1 MNVASPAADAA
12 RDLVDRVEGLPPLPA
27 IALRLNE
34 LLSGPRTPGLE
45 VAHLLGSDPAVAAR
59 VLRIANSASHGCWH
73 RIQTLAHAIMVL
85 GFGAVRNVV
94 LAMTLLR
101 SLESAAGFRPDEQRR
116 LWRSAVAAG
125 AAAKVLAARRDHL
138 HVEELFLMGLLHD
151 VGRIVLRAW
160 LPEQSARI
168 DAQVSAGVPRSEG
181 ELVCVETT
189 HEEIGAAL
197 LERQL
202 PPAYVE
208 VARVHHDPGLARDH
222 RGAAAIVHVAD
233 VLASALL
240 FGAVPDEPAPP
251 LSREAW
257 QYVGLTPASLPGVL
271 RDVLDLVAEAEG
283 LPPAAAVA
291 LLPPPPPPFRAP
303 RRHRAPPVR
312 GPRDRPG
319 RPH

>member
-34 LLSGPRTPGLE
+34 LLARPDTSALE
-45 VAHLLGSDPAVAAR
+45 VASLLGSDPAVAAR
-59 VLRIANSASHGCWH
+59 VLRIANSASHGCSH

-101 SLESAAGFRPDEQRR
+101 SLESAASFRPGEQRR

-125 AAAKVLAARRDHL
+125 AAAKVLAARRDHA
-138 HVEELFLMGLLHD
+138 HVEELFLMGLIHD

-160 LPEQSARI
+160 LPEQAARI
-168 DAQVSAGVPRSEG
+168 DDQVLAGVPRAEA
-181 ELVCVETT
+181 ELLRLETT

-197 LERQL
+197 LERWRL

-208 VARVHHDPGLARDH
+208 VARVHHDPGLAREH

-233 VLASALL
+233 VLAAALL
-240 FGAVPDEPAPP
+240 FGPLPDEPAPP

-271 RDVLDLVAEAEG
+271 RDILDLVADAEG
-283 LPPAAAVA
+283 L
-291 LLPPPPPPFRAP
+291 LLPRSVA
-303 RRHRAPPVR
+303 
-312 GPRDRPG
+312 
-319 RPH
+319 